1 MFGGWTAAI
10 LLSAIQ
16 ETSGTDAT
24 PSAITVNFF
33 DPISAGTN
41 LAVEPRRLS
50 AGRAVE
56 HWQATVA
63 AEGDKSVLAYAMV
76 VLTRRRPT
84 IGHTEPKMPD
94 APDPKILPL
103 RNPPNSVGRRT
114 EIRVVHGLPP
124 FGRMDTS
131 SLHWTRETSGRNVD
145 HVQLTFLA
153 DSYAPRSFYWSDGPS
168 PSATITLSVYFHAT
182 REEIKA
188 IGDDYVLTEAIGTR
202 GVESTSG
209 QQARLWSRSGTL
221 LVTTEQLAWYR

>member
-10 LLSAIQ
+10 LLKAIQ
-16 ETSGTDAT
+16 QTGSPDAT

-33 DPISAGTN
+33 EPIPAGTK
-41 LAVEPRRLS
+41 LAVQPRRLS
-50 AGRAVE
+50 TGRVIE
-56 HWQATVA
+56 HWQATIA
-63 AEGDKSVLAYAMV
+63 AARDESALAQAIV
-76 VLTRRRPT
+76 ILSRRRPT

-94 APDPKILPL
+94 APDPSTLPS
-103 RNPPNSVGRRT
+103 RNPPNNVGQRT
-114 EIRVVHGLPP
+114 ELRPVHGLPP

-131 SLHWTRETSGRNVD
+131 SLHWTRETSGRTVD

-153 DSYAPRSFYWSDGPS
+153 DSYAPRSFYWSDGPG
-168 PSATITLSVYFHAT
+168 PSATITLSAYFHAT
-182 REEIKA
+182 RDEVSG

-209 QQARLWSRSGTL
+209 QQARLWSRSGIL